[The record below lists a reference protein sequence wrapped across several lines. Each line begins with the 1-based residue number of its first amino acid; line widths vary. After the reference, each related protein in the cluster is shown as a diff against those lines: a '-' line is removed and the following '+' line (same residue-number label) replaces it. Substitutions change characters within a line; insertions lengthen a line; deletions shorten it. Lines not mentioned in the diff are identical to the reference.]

1 MYREPEASIKP
12 GQAAL
17 VVTYGNSMRRL
28 HPLEGDL
35 VMLGR
40 APSCDISL
48 VSPEVSSIHC
58 VLHRRSDG
66 WHLRDCCGGRQATRL
81 NGRVIREEKLH
92 DCDVVQVGSF
102 SFEMRL
108 PCSRPTPVIG
118 GTALADERLTARIR
132 YLQRSRRNLVRLALR
147 LRRKA
152 HRANSLPPTFAELE
166 QQAEALR
173 RLLRDYQNL
182 VKEYE
187 GRLNQL
193 ERAERELCDARSTF
207 EQECTEQQIR
217 LEKAEHDMVR
227 SIRDRLAELPRL
239 KQDIAGTCAS
249 APGEQR
255 RAELQELTETPVV
268 AVHLVQESAD

>member
-17 VVTYGNSMRRL
+17 VVTYGNTTRRF

-35 VMLGR
+35 VVLGR
-40 APSCDISL
+40 TPSCDITL
-48 VSPEVSSIHC
+48 IAPEVSSVHC
-58 VLHRRSDG
+58 VLYRRSDG
-66 WHLRDCCGGRQATRL
+66 WHLRDCCGGRHATRL
-81 NGRVIREEKLH
+81 NGRGIREEKLH
-92 DCDVVQVGSF
+92 DSDVVQVGSF

-108 PCSRPTPVIG
+108 PCPRPTPVVG
-118 GTALADERLTARIR
+118 VTALADERLTARIR

-147 LRRKA
+147 MRRKA
-152 HRANSLPPTFAELE
+152 RRANALPPTFAELE

-187 GRLNQL
+187 ERLNQL
-193 ERAERELCDARSTF
+193 ERAERELCDARAAF
-207 EQECTEQQIR
+207 EQECTEQRIR
-217 LEKAEHDMVR
+217 LEKVEHEMVR

-239 KQDIAGTCAS
+239 KQEIAGTSPS

-255 RAELQELTETPVV
+255 REELREITETPVV
-268 AVHLVQESAD
+268 AVHLVR